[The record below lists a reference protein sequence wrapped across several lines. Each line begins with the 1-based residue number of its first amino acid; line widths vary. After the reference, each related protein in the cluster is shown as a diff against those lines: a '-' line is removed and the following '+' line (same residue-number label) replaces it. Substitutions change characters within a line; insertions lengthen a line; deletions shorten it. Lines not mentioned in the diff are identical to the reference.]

1 MIPETT
7 THILKAVE
15 SAAQSA
21 GVFGAITRSGG
32 RLVCMASG
40 CAAPAE
46 YALEVGGEG
55 WRLSLGT
62 ADRWLSE
69 SIESSLVESRDSIE
83 DLFREALLDLGS
95 KVEPPRVKHFR
106 DDAKRY
112 VFETLLSADGSNDDV
127 AARLEMFLLAF
138 ESMFRLLGDMDSG
151 PDSE

>member
-1 MIPETT
+1 MTSDTT
-7 THILKAVE
+7 TQILEAIE
-15 SAAQSA
+15 SSARNA
-21 GVFGAITRSGG
+21 GVFGAITREAG
-32 RLVCMASG
+32 RLVCAASG
-40 CAAPAE
+40 CASPAE
-46 YALEVGGEG
+46 YALEVGADG

-95 KVEPPRVKHFR
+95 KADPPRVKHFR

-112 VFETLLSADGSNDDV
+112 VFETLLPADGSDAAV
-127 AARLEMFLLAF
+127 AARLQTFLLAF

-151 PDSE
+151 PEG